1 MKQKEILL
9 FGATG
14 QIGRNLIR
22 KLTKNNY
29 KIIAVTRNIHRAG
42 YILKT
47 QANPGYL
54 ELVEL
59 KNFNTDKLDE
69 LMKRCSVCI
78 NLIGILF
85 EKKQYSFK
93 TIHTGLPDI
102 LSKIANQNNI
112 EKFIHLSALGIEK
125 ALDSNYA
132 LSKIDGEKR
141 VTKNFKN
148 SIIIKP
154 SIVYSVDDKFT
165 TKFMSLLSTLPVMP
179 LYYNGLT
186 KFCPIHVS
194 DLVDIIFET
203 MISKNK
209 NLVLE
214 CVGPE
219 ILTFREMIDKLL
231 NSINKKRLLFS
242 LPLPLAKI
250 SAKILQNLP
259 KPLITEDQLRLLK
272 YDNIKSNNYKTN
284 EDLGLPAK
292 KIFEEEIDKY
302 SYNWKIG
309 GQYSVKQDMKK
320 END

>member
-132 LSKIDGEKR
+132 LSKVDGEKR

-148 SIIIKP
+148 SLIIKP

-165 TKFMSLLSTLPVMP
+165 TKFMSLLSALPVMP

-203 MISKNK
+203 MISKNQ

-219 ILTFREMIDKLL
+219 ILTFREMIEKLL

-259 KPLITEDQLRLLK
+259 KPLITEDQLKLLK

-302 SYNWKIG
+302 SYNWRIG

>member
-93 TIHTGLPDI
+93 AIHTGLPDI
-102 LSKIANQNNI
+102 LSKIAKENDI
-112 EKFIHLSALGIEK
+112 EKFIHFSALGIEK
-125 ALDSNYA
+125 ALDSKYA

-165 TKFMSLLSTLPVMP
+165 TKFMGLLSALPVMP

-203 MISKNK
+203 MISKNQ

-219 ILTFREMIDKLL
+219 ILTFREMIEKLL

-302 SYNWKIG
+302 SYNWRIG